1 MFNKLLMKTKEKQS
15 LTIIAEI
22 GSEYVVLKKDTFEEI
37 KEEIESNNPGF
48 LASLNDDFSG
58 NKKNWRDIKNSK

>member
-1 MFNKLLMKTKEKQS
+1 MKTKEKLS
-15 LTIIAEI
+15 LAIIAEI

-37 KEEIESNNPGF
+37 QEEIESNNPGF

-58 NKKNWRDIKNSK
+58 KKKSWRDVKNNK